1 MNILKSAKVRFPD
14 NKQINDAYASI
25 NAQISDKII
34 AKAGEYYNKQ
44 DYKNAIAEY
53 LKIKPLTVDV
63 ALAIAS
69 SYQNLGDNTNALLY
83 YQKALDLDSKNA
95 DIAYYIAAIHAEEND
110 MKNAQSY
117 ADLALSLNPDHL
129 QAKELKQ
136 SIEQNQTSETLQTAI
151 DLFDNEKY
159 TESLAKLNQVI
170 SKDGNNSYALYYRGM
185 IYDTQKQ
192 YQKAIDD
199 YKKALENNQELGI
212 INYLIAVDYDTLS
225 QFKNAYSYYKTFVNS
240 YTEDDDYK
248 KYSQTRLEEL
258 KDYAK

>member
-1 MNILKSAKVRFPD
+1 
-14 NKQINDAYASI
+14 
-25 NAQISDKII
+25 
-34 AKAGEYYNKQ
+34 
-44 DYKNAIAEY
+44 
-53 LKIKPLTVDV
+53 
-63 ALAIAS
+63 
-69 SYQNLGDNTNALLY
+69 
-83 YQKALDLDSKNA
+83 
-95 DIAYYIAAIHAEEND
+95 

-212 INYLIAVDYDTLS
+212 INYLIAVDYDTMS